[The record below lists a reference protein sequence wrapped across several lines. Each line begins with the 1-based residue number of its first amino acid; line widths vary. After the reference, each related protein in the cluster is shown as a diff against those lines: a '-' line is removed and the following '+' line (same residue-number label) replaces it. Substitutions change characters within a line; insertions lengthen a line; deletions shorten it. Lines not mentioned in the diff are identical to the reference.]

1 MKKQVV
7 DLSNK
12 NISEI
17 DIPESIFG
25 IKVFPDLI
33 HQYIRYQNA
42 KSRQGSHKTKTRS
55 EIKGKA
61 KKPFAQKGT
70 GNARQ
75 GSSKPPHYRGG
86 ATSMGPQNRD
96 HSFSLNKKEKTL
108 ALRCALSNKIKNEDI
123 IFINSLEV
131 NNHKTKKLFE
141 RLKKFKFKSALFIHN
156 DSDKLIKL
164 PLSQYYVPGWENHLY
179 SYKRVCREG
188 CVFNL
193 NCGCKSTIR
202 DYYNLMSD
210 NINII
215 CCNQNT
221 RFDLCWSDKYCMEH
235 FIHNHL
241 VK

>member
-1 MKKQVV
+1 MKKQLV

-108 ALRCALSNKIKNEDI
+108 ALKCALSNKSKKEEI
-123 IFINSLEV
+123 IFVDSLEIA
-131 NNHKTKKLFE
+131 NHKTKKLFNS
-141 RLKKFKFKSALFIHN
+141 LKKFNFNSALFIH
-156 DSDKLIKL
+156 SDKSNNENFKKASSNIPKLAMLSEKGLNVRDLMTFDKIFIEKTAIELIT
-164 PLSQYYVPGWENHLY
+164 
-179 SYKRVCREG
+179 KR
-188 CVFNL
+188 L
-193 NCGCKSTIR
+193 T
-202 DYYNLMSD
+202 
-210 NINII
+210 
-215 CCNQNT
+215 
-221 RFDLCWSDKYCMEH
+221 
-235 FIHNHL
+235 
-241 VK
+241 

>member
-1 MKKQVV
+1 MKKQLV

-108 ALRCALSNKIKNEDI
+108 ALKCALSNKSKNEEI
-123 IFINSLEV
+123 IFLDSLEIAD
-131 NNHKTKKLFE
+131 HKTKKLFNS
-141 RLKKFKFKSALFIHN
+141 LKKFNFNSALFIHSEKSN
-156 DSDKLIKL
+156 NENFKKASSNIPKLAMLSEKGLNVRDLMTYDKIFIEKTEVE
-164 PLSQYYVPGWENHLY
+164 QIT
-179 SYKRVCREG
+179 KR
-188 CVFNL
+188 L
-193 NCGCKSTIR
+193 T
-202 DYYNLMSD
+202 
-210 NINII
+210 
-215 CCNQNT
+215 
-221 RFDLCWSDKYCMEH
+221 
-235 FIHNHL
+235 
-241 VK
+241 